1 MIATLTSYDS
11 AHCVVYHGTRDY
23 PDSSLLWEHIG
34 CQQNNQRT
42 VRVMVETDEGVEYQ
56 VSFSA
61 WSPTRHFVPS
71 RRFHELLRTWGA
83 QFS

>member
-1 MIATLTSYDS
+1 MIATVTSYDES
-11 AHCVVYHGTRDY
+11 DVIVYAGTREY

-42 VRVMVETDEGVEYQ
+42 VRVMVETDQGLEYI
-56 VSFSA
+56 VRFSA
-61 WSPTRHFVPS
+61 WTPARHFAPS